1 MHIHFNRLISSAASC
16 INLFL
21 TGSRRHQQPKPAK
34 WIWEFVL
41 LSLSSQQ
48 AIFQPAWNKHQPLHL
63 FAARPCSVQV
73 CHFVSA
79 GTTSLLRH
87 TSCMIYSAPD
97 VLVVAGWRHSWEAAL
112 FSQSWN
118 ILHLLNAV
126 PLYSSLLQQAVVLVK
141 SQKRTAQDREMSSHI
156 RLGESFFPKPFG
168 SGWQCQAVSWA
179 TTNSCHYNQEPSL
192 FLSCLPSFCKPDGGN
207 YRKLGVSSHFS
218 WGTKSCC
225 C

>member
-1 MHIHFNRLISSAASC
+1 MKPVHSCTHPKMHIHFNRLISSAASC

-21 TGSRRHQQPKPAK
+21 TGSRRHQQPKTAK

-87 TSCMIYSAPD
+87 TSCMIYSSPD
-97 VLVVAGWRHSWEAAL
+97 ALVVAGWRHSWR
-112 FSQSWN
+112 Q
-118 ILHLLNAV
+118 
-126 PLYSSLLQQAVVLVK
+126 P
-141 SQKRTAQDREMSSHI
+141 
-156 RLGESFFPKPFG
+156 FFPRAGIFCICSMLCAPVQLSTSTSCGFG
-168 SGWQCQAVSWA
+168 KITEKNSSG
-179 TTNSCHYNQEPSL
+179 
-192 FLSCLPSFCKPDGGN
+192 
-207 YRKLGVSSHFS
+207 
-218 WGTKSCC
+218 
-225 C
+225 